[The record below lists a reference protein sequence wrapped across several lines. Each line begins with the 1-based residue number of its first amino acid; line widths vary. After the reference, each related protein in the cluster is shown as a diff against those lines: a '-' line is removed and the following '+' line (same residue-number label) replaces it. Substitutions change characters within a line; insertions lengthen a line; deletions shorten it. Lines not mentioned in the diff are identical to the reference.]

1 MPSLIL
7 SEGGSLAYRDTG
19 SGPPLILVHGSP
31 GDGRAWLR
39 AVPRLAERYRVLMPD
54 LPGYGGSDPLPSG
67 APGRTAAMATGI
79 GALIASCGEPVRLC
93 GHSYGGNVALHA
105 AVSHADLVRSLVLFE
120 PVFFRALDL
129 AGDTQAY
136 GSATRFFTSY
146 ADKVSGGEPAA
157 VGEMID
163 YWFGPG
169 SFARMPEPVRGFL
182 ISRAA
187 ANAVDVRAS
196 FAEQLTH
203 QQLASFSRRVVVAY
217 GSDSPPTA
225 SAIAKALV
233 GLMAKARLHT
243 IPGAN
248 HGMLDSHAGAVADL
262 ILATES

>member
-7 SEGGSLAYRDTG
+7 PEGGKLAYREAG

-31 GDGRAWLR
+31 GDGRAWSR
-39 AVPRLAERYRVLMPD
+39 AAPRLAERYRLLMPD
-54 LPGYGGSDPLPSG
+54 LPGHGASDSTPQC
-67 APGRTAAMATGI
+67 APGQTAAAAAAI
-79 GALIASCGEPVRLC
+79 GALIESCGEPVRLC

-105 AVSHADLVRSLVLFE
+105 AISHADLVRSLVLFE

-129 AGDTQAY
+129 AGDRQTFEPA
-136 GSATRFFTSY
+136 ARFFAAY

-169 SFARMPEPVRGFL
+169 SFAQIPEPGRRLL
-182 ISRAA
+182 ISGAE
-187 ANAVDVRAS
+187 ANAMNVRAS
-196 FAEQLTH
+196 FAERLT
-203 QQLASFSRRVVVAY
+203 QEQLAGFPGRVVVAY
-217 GSDSPPTA
+217 GSDSPPVA
-225 SAIAKALV
+225 PAIAKALV
-233 GLMAKARLHT
+233 ELMAKARLHAV
-243 IPGAN
+243 PGAN